1 MEEKINPSEL
11 ELNEFIKIINEISGI
26 DLNEKR
32 NILVLKL
39 SKFVSSTGVK
49 TFAEFLSKLQ
59 K

>member
-39 SKFVSSTGVK
+39 SNLFQVRV
-49 TFAEFLSKLQ
+49 
-59 K
+59 

>member
-39 SKFVSSTGVK
+39 SNICFKYGCK
-49 TFAEFLSKLQ
+49 NLC
-59 K
+59 

>member
-32 NILVLKL
+32 NILALKL
-39 SKFVSSTGVK
+39 SK
-49 TFAEFLSKLQ
+49 
-59 K
+59 